1 MRRLLLSLVALGASL
16 ALYAQQPY
24 PELGAKL
31 DQYFLALAG
40 EPVAVQNEE
49 CDFLIETCQDSLVRQ
64 YTALKIYDHYLKSK
78 IMGDDAV
85 AVHVAR
91 EWFLSGKVKMKSEE
105 DAFHAQLFV
114 QFNENSLIGSQAP
127 VLTLFAPDSTRQYV
141 PQKGGYSVLYF
152 YDAGCA
158 TCKRETPK
166 LLGLTESGKYP
177 ITVYAI
183 YVGASKEEWEVLLNA
198 VGGEDNAGTKL
209 KSSTD
214 WLNGGN
220 GLDSYGFNALP
231 AGMRYETLGSDDMG
245 EDAEFVTSSEYVSS
259 GLYYDQYVAHFYD
272 SATWVTIQFSGK
284 NYGYSVRCVQN

>member
-16 ALYAQQPY
+16 SLYAQQPY

-183 YVGASKEEWEVLLNA
+183 YVGASKEEWESWRKGKDAFVHLWDPEVKPRRCTWLVRRA
-198 VGGEDNAGTKL
+198 PSLAAGWTHRPW
-209 KSSTD
+209 T
-214 WLNGGN
+214 
-220 GLDSYGFNALP
+220 F
-231 AGMRYETLGSDDMG
+231 
-245 EDAEFVTSSEYVSS
+245 F
-259 GLYYDQYVAHFYD
+259 
-272 SATWVTIQFSGK
+272 
-284 NYGYSVRCVQN
+284 